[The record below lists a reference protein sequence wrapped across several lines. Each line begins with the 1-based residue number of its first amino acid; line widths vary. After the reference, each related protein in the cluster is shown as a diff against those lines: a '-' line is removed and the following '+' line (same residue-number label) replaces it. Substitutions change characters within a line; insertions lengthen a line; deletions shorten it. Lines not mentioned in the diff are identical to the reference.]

1 MNNEYYGY
9 APSYLASRQPT
20 NTTNI
25 MWTMGL
31 EGAKAYPIAPGKTL
45 LLMDS
50 ECAKFYI
57 KTMDANGFA
66 TLRTFT
72 FAEEEPITN
81 APNNYVTREELEASI
96 AAVLSQFAAKSSPE
110 SSAPPSQPLI

>member
-1 MNNEYYGY
+1 MNTDYYGY

-20 NTTNI
+20 NNTNI
-25 MWTMGL
+25 VWTMGL

-72 FAEEEPITN
+72 FAEEEPITTH
-81 APNNYVTREELEASI
+81 PEYVTRDELEASI
-96 AAVLSQFAAKSSPE
+96 AAVLSKFAAKSSPE
-110 SSAPPSQPLI
+110 SSVPPSQPLI

>member
-9 APSYLASRQPT
+9 APSYLASRQPA

-31 EGAKAYPIAPGKTL
+31 EGAKAYPIAPGRTI

-72 FAEEEPITN
+72 FAEEEQVASHPD
-81 APNNYVTREELEASI
+81 YVTKEQLEASI
-96 AAVLSQFAAKSSPE
+96 AAVLEQLAAKSSQV
-110 SSAPPSQPLI
+110 SSVPPSQTLL